1 MRLEHM
7 ITTAVEHLLGRLAR
21 RALLVMLIAVLAIIA
36 IYHFTIAGTLALEM
50 QFTVLQAR
58 LIVGGV
64 YAGFALI
71 AGVLLWAIR
80 NKTAAAQAPVLAP
93 QREMQMAML
102 VEAVMLGYALAR
114 KGERASS

>member
-7 ITTAVEHLLGRLAR
+7 ITTAIEHLLGRLMR
-21 RALLVMLIAVLAIIA
+21 RALLLMLIAVLAIVA

-50 QFTVLQAR
+50 QFTALQAR
-58 LIVGGV
+58 LIVAGL

-71 AGVLLWAIR
+71 ASVLLWAKR
-80 NKTAAAQAPVLAP
+80 AKTAAAQAPALAP

-114 KGERASS
+114 KGERAT